1 MRVCG
6 HLVVIKE
13 EQRLELNK
21 KNHHGGL
28 LRTRMLRPWLL
39 QDRVLVTLRKSKK
52 DTWLFGLWGVDGS
65 RRTTTQIQTHTHTDD
80 KKCHC
85 HLESHRFCRRLRSS
99 APACNKPSIQSAGC
113 ESGEVVADT
122 VLYVK
127 SWVAAFSA
135 ICSCKLYVLYI
146 SFCQIMTFWYHS
158 TIKESCTKKKKTR
171 GS

>member
-21 KNHHGGL
+21 KKS
-28 LRTRMLRPWLL
+28 PWRFIENKDVKALAATG
-39 QDRVLVTLRKSKK
+39 QSPCNITQVKK
-52 DTWLFGLWGVDGS
+52 RHMTFWPLGCGRISEDNNADPN
-65 RRTTTQIQTHTHTDD
+65 THTHTDD

-146 SFCQIMTFWYHS
+146 SFCQIMTF
-158 TIKESCTKKKKTR
+158 
-171 GS
+171 